1 MKQMIDPQI
10 IEEAKN
16 YIIAQNKEKVA
27 ELSKKVISE
36 GGDPIELM
44 NQAFI
49 PGINKVGDLFGRGQL
64 FLPELMQ
71 AADAMKVATDIVN
84 DALAKDETST
94 PAKKG
99 SVVIATVKGDVH
111 DIGKCIVVSLMK
123 ANGLEVHDLG
133 RDVEVDTIIEKA
145 IEVNADVIGT
155 SALLTTTMNQQKV
168 VEEALKTAGL
178 RDRFIT
184 MVGGA
189 PCTPRWAARIG
200 ADAYAEDAQDGVVK
214 VKELISQK

>member
-1 MKQMIDPQI
+1 MIDPQI
-10 IEEAKN
+10 IEEAKR
-16 YIIAQNKEKVA
+16 YILEQNQAKVETLA
-27 ELSKKVISE
+27 NKVIAE
-36 GGDPIELM
+36 GGDPLELM
-44 NQAFI
+44 NKAFI

-84 DALAKDETST
+84 DALAKDESEGQT
-94 PAKKG
+94 KKG
-99 SVVIATVKGDVH
+99 SVLIATVKGDVH

-133 RDVEVDTIIEKA
+133 RDVAVDTIIEKA
-145 IEVNADVIGT
+145 VEVNADVIGT
-155 SALLTTTMNQQKV
+155 SALLTTTMNEQKV
-168 VEEALKTAGL
+168 LEEALKSAGL

-214 VKELISQK
+214 VKEMISQS

>member
-1 MKQMIDPQI
+1 MIDPQI
-10 IEEAKN
+10 LEEAKK
-16 YIIAQNKEKVA
+16 YIVEQNKEKVE
-27 ELSKKVISE
+27 ELSNKVISE
-36 GGDPIELM
+36 GGDPLELM
-44 NQAFI
+44 NKAFI

-84 DALAKDETST
+84 EALAKDETVEQ
-94 PAKKG
+94 AKKG
-99 SVVIATVKGDVH
+99 SVIIATVKGDVH

-133 RDVEVDTIIEKA
+133 RDVAVDTIIEKA

-155 SALLTTTMNQQKV
+155 SALLTTTMNEQKV
-168 VEEALKTAGL
+168 LEEALKSAGL
-178 RDRFIT
+178 RDRFFT

-214 VKELISQK
+214 VKELISQN